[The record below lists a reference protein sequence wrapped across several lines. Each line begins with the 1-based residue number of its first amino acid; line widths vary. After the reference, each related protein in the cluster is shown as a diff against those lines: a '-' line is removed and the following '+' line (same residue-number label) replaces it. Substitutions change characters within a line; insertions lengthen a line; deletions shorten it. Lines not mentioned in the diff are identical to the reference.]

1 VAEEPLSSDE
11 VIYLVAKGNFDAGE
25 RIRRAPALAVYKW
38 LMLRNKLTP
47 KLPESEQEL
56 KDLLEEVNG

>member
-1 VAEEPLSSDE
+1 MAEDVISGDE
-11 VIYLVAKGNFDAGE
+11 VIYLLAKGSFDAGE

-38 LMLRNKLTP
+38 IMLRNKLTP

-56 KDLLEEVNG
+56 KDLLEELNG